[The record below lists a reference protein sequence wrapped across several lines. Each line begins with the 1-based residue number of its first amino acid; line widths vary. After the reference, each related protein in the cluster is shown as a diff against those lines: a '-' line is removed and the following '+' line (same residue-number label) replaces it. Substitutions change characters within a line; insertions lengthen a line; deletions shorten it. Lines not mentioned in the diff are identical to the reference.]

1 MKYHIKMTQ
10 DMGRGLYPIRNLY
23 KGEIVSICEIL
34 VLSQNDTLNVNKTDL
49 QYYTFKYNQMQD
61 CLVLGDGEI
70 FNHANDSNVS
80 YELVS
85 HSENGQDRMRMI
97 FVAKRDIGV
106 GEQLMIN
113 YQDDTQVDSNKYIA
127 QKSLI

>member
-1 MKYHIKMTQ
+1 MKYYIKTSLE
-10 DMGRGLYPIRNLY
+10 MGRGLYPLRNIF
-23 KGEIVSICEIL
+23 KGEIVSVCEIL
-34 VLSQNDTLNVNKTDL
+34 VLSQDDTVKVNDTDL
-49 QYYTFKYNQMQD
+49 QYYTFKYNEIQD

-70 FNHANDSNVS
+70 FNHADDSNVS

-106 GEQLMIN
+106 SEQLMIN
-113 YQDDTQVDSNKYIA
+113 YQDDTQVDSSKYIA